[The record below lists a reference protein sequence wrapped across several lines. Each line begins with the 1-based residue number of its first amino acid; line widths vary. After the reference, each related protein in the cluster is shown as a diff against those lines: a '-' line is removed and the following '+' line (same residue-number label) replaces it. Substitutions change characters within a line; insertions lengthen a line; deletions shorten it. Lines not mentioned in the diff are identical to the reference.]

1 MGYNKII
8 ILIVI
13 IYIYTFIDGV
23 HDGCNVIATIISS
36 RSMKPEKAICIAAL
50 SEFAAPLFLGTAV
63 ASTVG
68 KGIVSTSSMQSK
80 GTGEEYLFIL
90 CAIIGA
96 ILWNLITW
104 KLSLPSSSSHALIGG
119 LLGSGIIAFGF
130 NSIMWKNL
138 FFKVILMIFL
148 TPAVGFVVGFI
159 MMRLMKYLC
168 KNCNNQINVVFKK
181 LQLVGMVFL
190 AASHSMNDSQNTMGV
205 VTLALVITGV
215 QSEFYVPFWV
225 KIISSLLL
233 AIGLTMSGWK
243 IVKTV
248 GRGIFKMKPAHSFVS
263 QVSAASVICTSAALG
278 SPVSAS
284 QIISSSIM
292 GIGASEKMSAVRWNT
307 AKNIILSWITT
318 IPAAA
323 SISMFL
329 YYIVHLF

>member
-1 MGYNKII
+1 MGYFKII

-23 HDGCNVIATIISS
+23 HDGCNVIASIISS
-36 RSMKPEKAICIAAL
+36 RSMKPENAIKIAAL
-50 SEFAAPLFLGTAV
+50 TEFAAPLFLGTAV

-68 KGIVSTSSMQSK
+68 KGIVNNNAMQSK

-90 CAIIGA
+90 CAIVAA

-119 LLGSGIIAFGF
+119 LLGSGMIAFGF
-130 NSIMWKNL
+130 KSIMWKNL
-138 FFKVILMIFL
+138 FLKVILMIFL
-148 TPAVGFVVGFI
+148 TPAIGFIVGFI
-159 MMRLMKYLC
+159 LMRVMKHLC
-168 KNCNNQINVVFKK
+168 QSCNHQINHVFKK
-181 LQLVGMVFL
+181 LQLIGVVFL

-215 QSEFYVPFWV
+215 QSQFYVPFWV

-248 GRGIFKMKPAHSFVS
+248 GRGIFKMEPVHSFVS
-263 QVSAASVICTSAALG
+263 QMSAASVICASAAFG

-292 GIGASEKMSAVRWNT
+292 GIGASEKVNAVRWNT

-323 SISMFL
+323 ALSMFL
-329 YYIVHLF
+329 YFIVHLF